1 MALNIWTQASG
12 YSLGSF
18 PENTQQEISLP
29 VSSSSGI
36 TFKVISGEL
45 PPGLRLVGNK
55 IKGSAYQVPRITTY
69 EFCIR
74 ASAVAGISDR
84 TFKITIEGESVPFF
98 TTPAGPLDVNLP
110 QQFFVLD
117 SSYVNY
123 QIEAYN
129 TYTPYNNNIKFF
141 IASGEGSL
149 PPGLRLSE
157 SGLIY
162 GLVEPAYSLKPV
174 DGDGSFDNT
183 YYDTVAFDFG
193 QRPTNGYDSYSFDL
207 VTFDYSLK
215 AKAPKKLNRNYG
227 FTVTITDGDNVEKR
241 NFSIF
246 VVGDDYFR
254 ADNETILNGTGLFT
268 ADNTYLR
275 NPIWLT
281 PSDLGTYRANNYVTV
296 ILDTYDIYDVFYD
309 LEIVNAEVSMTSIK
323 KTLTDNV
330 IGGTKITIK
339 NPSAIP
345 QYGQY
350 ICFNNI
356 IVGATSQPHQI
367 SAVTS
372 LGNNEYRLTVV
383 QPLEVDIPNNL
394 FFYSGSLSQLPPGM
408 SFDENTAEIFGVV
421 PYQPAITKEYKF
433 TASAWRLATSG
444 EQARTPRVFTI
455 KLQGEIESFITWVT
469 PSDLGTANANFVST
483 LKVEATSTI
492 STATILYTLESGRLP
507 PGLSLA
513 VDGEIIG
520 KVTQY
525 PTATSNGL
533 TYFDLST
540 TPTSFD
546 GGSTTFDYEYVFTV
560 KAQDQLVYSATTRT
574 FKIKIDT
581 PNELVYS
588 NITTKP
594 FLNKTQRNYWK
605 EFINDTTVFTPTSIY
620 RPNDPNF
627 GIQTTLSMMIY
638 AGIETSDAAKYIS
651 AMGLNHKKKRFQF
664 GSVKKATAILPG
676 TRTEVYEVIYVEM
689 IDPLEPGGKRLPS
702 SIVYSPEPSLRT
714 IDRNDDFYQPGYVKP
729 NPTKDARMGQLG
741 LDTGRLDPLL
751 LSIDSAGYD
760 TSTQAGESYF
770 PNSISIWRERIK
782 KWEDDAGNGLASER
796 NYLPLWMRSIQP
808 GDNQELDFQL
818 AVPLCYCKIG
828 AADDILLNIKFS
840 GFDFKLLD
848 YTVDRYIIDSVKGE
862 TADKYLVFKND
873 RITV

>member
-1 MALNIWTQASG
+1 MALNVWTQASG
-12 YSLGSF
+12 YSLGTF
-18 PENTQQEISLP
+18 PENSQQEILLP
-29 VSSSSGI
+29 VISSSGV
-36 TFKVISGEL
+36 TFQVISGKL
-45 PPGLRLVGNK
+45 PPGLRLTGNK
-55 IKGSAYQVPRITTY
+55 IVGSAYQVPRPTTF

-74 ASAVAGISDR
+74 ARANNEISDR
-84 TFKITIEGESVPFF
+84 TYKITILGESVPFF
-98 TTPAGPLDVNLP
+98 TTPAGPLDVAIR

-129 TYTPYNNNIKFF
+129 TFTPYNNTIKFF

-162 GLVEPAYSLKPV
+162 GLVEPAYTLKPA

-207 VTFDYSLK
+207 VTFDYSLR

-254 ADNETILNGTGLFT
+254 ADNETILTGTGLFT

-281 PSDLGTYRANNYVTV
+281 PSNLGTYRANNYVTV

-309 LEIVNAEVSMTSIK
+309 LEVVNAEISMTSIK

-330 IGGTKITIK
+330 AGGTSITIK
-339 NPSAIP
+339 EPSSIP

-350 ICFNNI
+350 LCFNNI
-356 IVGATSQPHQI
+356 IVGATSQTHQI

-383 QPLEVDIPNNL
+383 QPLTVDIPNGL
-394 FFYSGSLSQLPPGM
+394 LFYSGSLSQLPPGM

-455 KLQGEIESFITWVT
+455 KLQGEIESFINWTT
-469 PSDLGTANANFVST
+469 PSDLGTANANFIST

-492 STATILYTLESGRLP
+492 PTATVLYTLISGRLP

-525 PTATSNGL
+525 PTATSVGL
-533 TYFDLST
+533 TYFDLAT

-546 GGSTTFDYEYVFTV
+546 GGTTSFDYEYIFTV
-560 KAQDQLVYSATTRT
+560 QAQDQLVYSATTRT
-574 FKIKIDT
+574 FKITIET
-581 PNELVYS
+581 PNQLVFS
-588 NITTKP
+588 NISAKP
-594 FLNKTQRNYWK
+594 YLTRTQRTYWK
-605 EFINDTTVFTPTSIY
+605 EFIDDTTIFTPTSIY

-627 GIQTTLSMMIY
+627 GLQTNLSMVIY

-664 GSVKKATAILPG
+664 GNVKKATAIVPG
-676 TRTEVYEVIYVEM
+676 TRTSVYEVIYVEM
-689 IDPLEPGGKRLPS
+689 IDPLEPNGKRLPS
-702 SIVYSPEPSLRT
+702 SIVYSPEPNPKT
-714 IDRNDDFYQPGYVKP
+714 IDRTDDFYQGGYVKP
-729 NPTKDARMGQLG
+729 NATKQARMGQLG

-760 TSTQAGESYF
+760 TSTLNGQSYF

-782 KWEDDAGNGLASER
+782 KWQDDLGVGLANER

-818 AVPLCYCKIG
+818 AVPLCYCKVG
-828 AADDILLNIKFS
+828 TADDIILNIKFS
-840 GFDFKLLD
+840 EFDFKLLD

>member
-1 MALNIWTQASG
+1 MPLNVWTQSSG
-12 YSLGSF
+12 YSLGNFS
-18 PENTQQEISLP
+18 ENTQQEILLP
-29 VSSSSGI
+29 VSTSSGI

-45 PPGLRLVGNK
+45 PPGLRLSGNK
-55 IKGSAYQVPRITTY
+55 IIGSAYQVPRPTTFD
-69 EFCIR
+69 FCIR
-74 ASAVAGISDR
+74 ASSLAGISDR
-84 TFKITIEGESVPFF
+84 TFNITIQGESVPFF
-98 TTPAGPLDVNLP
+98 VTPAGPLDVAIP

-129 TYTPYNNNIKFF
+129 TFTPYNGNIKFF
-141 IASGEGSL
+141 IASGEGVL
-149 PPGLRLSE
+149 PPGLRLSNT
-157 SGLIY
+157 GLIY
-162 GLVEPAYSLKPV
+162 GLVEPAYTLKPA

-193 QRPTNGYDSYSFDL
+193 QKPTNGYDSYSFDL

-227 FTVTITDGDNVEKR
+227 FTVTITDGDNIEKR

-246 VVGDDYFR
+246 VVGDDYFK

-296 ILDTYDIYDVFYD
+296 LLDTYDIYDVFYD
-309 LEIVNAEVSMTSIK
+309 IEVVNAQTSMVAIK

-339 NPSAIP
+339 DPSSVP

-350 ICFNNI
+350 ICFNNLI
-356 IVGATSQPHQI
+356 TGATSQTHQI
-367 SAVTS
+367 SAVVS

-383 QPLEVDIPNNL
+383 QPLGVDIPNGL
-394 FFYSGSLSQLPPGM
+394 LFYSGTLSQLPPGM
-408 SFDENTAEIFGVV
+408 NFDETTAEIYGIV
-421 PYQPAITKEYKF
+421 PYQPAITKEFTF
-433 TASAWRLATSG
+433 TASAFRVATSG
-444 EQARTPRVFTI
+444 EISRSYRVFTI
-455 KLQGEIESFITWVT
+455 KLQGEIESFINWAT

-483 LKVEATSTI
+483 LKVEAVSSIT
-492 STATILYTLESGRLP
+492 TATIVYTLISGRLP
-507 PGLSLA
+507 PGLTLN
-513 VDGEIIG
+513 VDGEIVG
-520 KVTQY
+520 KISQY
-525 PTATSNGL
+525 PTATSGGL
-533 TYFDLST
+533 TYFDLAT
-540 TPTSFD
+540 TPTTFD
-546 GGSTTFDYEYVFTV
+546 GSTTSFDYEYVFTV

-574 FKIKIDT
+574 FRIKVET
-581 PNELVYS
+581 PNQLVFS
-588 NITTKP
+588 SITAKP
-594 FLNKTQRNYWK
+594 YLSKVQRNYWK
-605 EFINDTTVFTPTSIY
+605 EFIDDTTIFTPTSIY
-620 RPNDPNF
+620 RPNDFNF
-627 GIQTTLSMMIY
+627 GIQSSLSMVIY
-638 AGIETSDAAKYIS
+638 AGIETTDAAKYIS
-651 AMGLNHKKKRFQF
+651 AIGLNHKKKRFLF
-664 GSVKKATAILPG
+664 GSVKKATALIPG
-676 TRTEVYEVIYVEM
+676 TRTPVYEVVYVEM
-689 IDPLEPGGKRLPS
+689 IDPLEPNGKKLPV
-702 SIVYSPEPSLRT
+702 SIVYSPEPSLKT
-714 IDRNDDFYQPGYVKP
+714 IDRSDDFYQSGYAKP
-729 NPTKDARMGQLG
+729 NATKQAKMGQVG

-760 TSTQAGESYF
+760 TSTANGESYF
-770 PNSISIWRERIK
+770 PNSISNWRARIK
-782 KWEDDAGNGLASER
+782 KWEDDAGNGLENER

-828 AADDILLNIKFS
+828 KADDILLNIKFS